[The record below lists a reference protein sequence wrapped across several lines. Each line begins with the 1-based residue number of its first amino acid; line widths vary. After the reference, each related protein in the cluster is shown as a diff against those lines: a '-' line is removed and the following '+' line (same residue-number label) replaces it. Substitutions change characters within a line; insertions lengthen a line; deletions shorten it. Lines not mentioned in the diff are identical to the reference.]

1 MTLPSDFVKLI
12 DSYTARGGVQLRGLC
27 EALSATAPQVSVRFN
42 PLKPRPRGAFEASA
56 AVAWWPDAAYLD
68 ARPAFTFDP
77 ALHQG
82 RYYVQDASSMAIAAV
97 VRRLVAS
104 MPADAAI
111 TYLDACAAPGGK
123 TTAALDAL
131 PPEAVVIANEYDYR
145 RANILAENVA
155 KWGRPGVIVTRGD
168 TSQFSALRDFFDII
182 AADVPCSGEGMMRKD
197 AVAIDQWSPALV
209 SDCAARQRDIIA
221 NLWPALKPGGY
232 LIYSTCTFNR
242 LENEDIIEAI
252 IADYGAR
259 PVDVGLASYPGIAPG
274 LFTDIPCYRF
284 IPGRVRGEGL
294 FIAVI
299 QKPAD
304 DYAPASRRKTKTA
317 RTRRPAAKTP
327 LPPIPDWLAGDYTY
341 TATPEGDIFAM
352 PAAVTPVA
360 DAVCAV
366 ADVISRGTHIATI
379 KGRDIVPAQPLAMT
393 AALRPNAFATA
404 DLSRDDALT
413 YLRRETVTLP
423 PGLPRGYILL
433 TYQGEPL
440 GFVKN
445 IGSRSNNLYPA
456 HWRILSAKNTV

>member
-12 DSYTARGGVQLRGLC
+12 DSYIARGGEQLRGLC

-131 PPEAVVIANEYDYR
+131 PPEAVVVANEYDYR

-168 TSQFSALRDFFDII
+168 TAQFGALPAFFDII
-182 AADVPCSGEGMMRKD
+182 ATDVPCSGEGMMRKD
-197 AVAIDQWSPALV
+197 AVAVEQWSQALV
-209 SDCAARQRDIIA
+209 CDCAARQRTIIA
-221 NLWPALKPGGY
+221 NLWGALKPGGY

-242 LENEDIIEAI
+242 QENEDIIESI
-252 IADYGAR
+252 IADYGAEA
-259 PVDVGLASYPGIAPG
+259 VDVGLSRYAEIAPG
-274 LFTDIPCYRF
+274 LLTDIPCYRF
-284 IPGRVRGEGL
+284 LPGRVRGEGL
-294 FIAVI
+294 FMAVL
-299 QKPAD
+299 QKPAGE
-304 DYAPASRRKTKTA
+304 APRARKSKDARRRGSSAGKASL
-317 RTRRPAAKTP
+317 PAMP
-327 LPPIPDWLAGDYTY
+327 EWLVGDYSY
-341 TATPEGDIFAM
+341 SAGAAGEVYAM
-352 PAAVTPVA
+352 PAAMASVA
-360 DAVCAV
+360 DAMCGV
-366 ADVISRGTHIATI
+366 ADVVSRGTLLATI
-379 KGRDIVPAQPLAMT
+379 KGRDIVPAQPLA
-393 AALRPNAFATA
+393 LSA
-404 DLSRDDALT
+404 DLRREAFPDVELLRDAALT
-413 YLRRETVTLP
+413 YLRREVLSLP
-423 PGLPRGYILL
+423 EGLPRGYVLL
-433 TYQGEPL
+433 TYDGVPL

-445 IGSRSNNLYPA
+445 IGNRSNNLYPQ
-456 HWRILSAKNTV
+456 HWRILSAERP